1 MDSKIACG
9 GRLCR
14 ASFLHVYGE
23 RDGTR
28 EGFDCSDL
36 APDRCDAEDVFE
48 CVTAGLDRA
57 SRNAADVEVMFPYD
71 VSELYSSYLKTFSHE
86 PSGIDLVLEIYEGV
100 LVQSV
105 LIAVHLDGSLSCVKC
120 QKSRAYPS

>member
-1 MDSKIACG
+1 MGRGKGLIAPISRLSMRCG
-9 GRLCR
+9 
-14 ASFLHVYGE
+14 
-23 RDGTR
+23 
-28 EGFDCSDL
+28 
-36 APDRCDAEDVFE
+36 RCLRV

-71 VSELYSSYLKTFSHE
+71 VSEPYSSYLKTFSHE
-86 PSGIDLVLEIYEGV
+86 PSGIDLCLKSTKGV